1 MGKLLIFQAENNIW
15 IRAAKDA
22 ERKPKYFA
30 VFVHHYR
37 GRTCHLDFRVKM
49 NDHLEGWT
57 IMDEPKGII
66 RERVD
71 TLKEAKY
78 YQELVDWKFSPTMNP
93 DIPCVAR
100 KKPRQQPIWLNIH
113 HRFLQEK
120 AIFPPGGIGATK
132 FEPGLFYYVD
142 SGFAYPGFR
151 RKDFYEY
158 FLDMK
163 LFKGRMVIRYL
174 RLNEDYRWLART
186 NMKDQTPYI
195 LSIRARSKKVIP
207 PEDRSCIYPKWEKK
221 VPKELRWWNLGL
233 SDKERLK
240 RIEQYHEIW
249 FKGLQDEK

>member
-1 MGKLLIFQAENNIW
+1 MRQLFIFRANEDIW

-22 ERKPKYFA
+22 EKKPLYFA
-30 VFVHHYR
+30 VLVHHYR

-49 NDHLEGWT
+49 NAFLDGWT
-57 IMDEPKGII
+57 FMDLPKGVIQ
-66 RERVD
+66 ERVD
-71 TLKEAKY
+71 TLEEAEY
-78 YQELVDWKFSPTMNP
+78 YEKTVHWKFSPTMNP
-93 DIPCVAR
+93 NIPVVAKR
-100 KKPRQQPIWLNIH
+100 KPKQPVVWLNIH
-113 HRFLQEK
+113 HRYLGEK
-120 AIFPPGGIGATK
+120 AIFPPGGLGATEY
-132 FEPGLFYYVD
+132 EPGLFYYVD
-142 SGFAYPGFR
+142 SGFAYPGFW

-158 FLDMK
+158 FLSMEK
-163 LFKGRMVIRYL
+163 FKGRMVIRYL
-174 RLNEDYRWLART
+174 RLDEDYRWLART

-233 SDKERLK
+233 PKEERLR